1 MPGQRVDQMVS
12 DMTDEE
18 YRAAEE
24 NYENYHP
31 QADLMSFEERM
42 EHHKYEEE
50 LYEDQAQGRDSDVRA
65 RRADYASN
73 PPGRSNYGGSRMSR
87 SRGERLPCVI
97 HAKTHRNTVATQA
110 STMVAF
116 GNHIAISVKHSVAGA
131 GSVLVGAPGTTATNV
146 LIQGRQGPSA
156 SDSERDE
163 LGLPTRKKRAR
174 NGRVFGKLTTAAMI
188 AREMGKVNI
197 IIVAR
202 QPHASRIQIRTMRA
216 VPPTIMAI
224 VVAPVEEGMNMRLPL
239 KASHWSEILTA

>member
-1 MPGQRVDQMVS
+1 MPGQRVDQLVS

-50 LYEDQAQGRDSDVRA
+50 LYEDRAQGRDSDVRA

-97 HAKTHRNTVATQA
+97 HAKTHRNTVAAQA
-110 STMVAF
+110 STMMTL
-116 GNHIAISVKHSVAGA
+116 GNHIAIVVEHGVARA
-131 GSVLVGAPGTTATNV
+131 GGVLESAPGTTATDI
-146 LIQGRQGPSA
+146 LIQ
-156 SDSERDE
+156 
-163 LGLPTRKKRAR
+163 
-174 NGRVFGKLTTAAMI
+174 
-188 AREMGKVNI
+188 
-197 IIVAR
+197 
-202 QPHASRIQIRTMRA
+202 SR
-216 VPPTIMAI
+216 
-224 VVAPVEEGMNMRLPL
+224 
-239 KASHWSEILTA
+239 

>member
-1 MPGQRVDQMVS
+1 MVS

-42 EHHKYEEE
+42 EQQKYEGE
-50 LYEDQAQGRDSDVRA
+50 LYEDGAQGRDSDVRA

-110 STMVAF
+110 SIMVTF

-131 GSVLVGAPGTTATNV
+131 GSVLEGLPSTTTADV
-146 LIQGRQGPSA
+146 LV
-156 SDSERDE
+156 
-163 LGLPTRKKRAR
+163 K
-174 NGRVFGKLTTAAMI
+174 
-188 AREMGKVNI
+188 
-197 IIVAR
+197 
-202 QPHASRIQIRTMRA
+202 SR
-216 VPPTIMAI
+216 
-224 VVAPVEEGMNMRLPL
+224 
-239 KASHWSEILTA
+239 